1 MAQNKGIPGRAVSQS
16 PDSPSKSWIQKTP
29 GLCGG
34 DACIRTTR
42 IPVWSLV
49 QARQLGF
56 SDQEL
61 LNHYDPPLSQA
72 DLDAVWD
79 YFDHHKKEIEEAI
92 RENEEA

>member
-1 MAQNKGIPGRAVSQS
+1 MTLHPATATPASS
-16 PDSPSKSWIQKTP
+16 PELLVLPATGLKSASPNGSPSP
-29 GLCGG
+29 GKL
-34 DACIRTTR
+34 
-42 IPVWSLV
+42 P
-49 QARQLGF
+49 QARRLGF